1 MYVSLRCPITRDTHD
16 DIGVMGEIV
25 GVELFALGATALGQ
39 EELPDGEI
47 VLIAGFENEADAQ
60 EAQASLTKTYPS
72 MLDNLTIEIDDAA
85 WTTAQRAGLRPTKI
99 GPWFIRAPWYL
110 QPTDTDARHDIVID
124 PGAAFGHGAHPS
136 TVLAIELFLRNSAP
150 DEDLLDVGTG
160 TAVIAII
167 AARLGMRVEAIES
180 DPTAAKVA
188 SLNIAGNATPPH
200 DDVNELITLRV
211 GDASEMPRPKEGVLV
226 VANVTL
232 DVQRDIA
239 PIVCSARTVIL
250 SGLLCRQVAEATGLY
265 PDHECRTI
273 RTHGEWASVE
283 LVRPKQLTAA
293 STS

>member
-16 DIGVMGEIV
+16 DIGVMGEVV

-39 EELPDGEI
+39 EELPDGQI
-47 VLIAGFENEADAQ
+47 VLIAGYENEADAKQ
-60 EAQASLTKTYPS
+60 ARASLAKTYPS
-72 MLDNLTIEIDDAA
+72 MLDNMTIEIDDAE
-85 WTTAQRAGLRPTKI
+85 WTTAQRAGLRPTQI
-99 GPWFIRAPWYL
+99 GSWSIRAPWHV

-124 PGAAFGHGAHPS
+124 PGVAFGHGAHPS
-136 TVLAIELFLRNSAP
+136 TVLAIELFLRTAQPS
-150 DEDLLDVGTG
+150 DRLIDVGTG

-167 AARLGMRVEAIES
+167 AARSGMRVEAIES
-180 DPTAAKVA
+180 DPAAAEVA
-188 SLNIAGNATPPH
+188 SLNIARNATPPY

-211 GDASEMPRPKEGVLV
+211 GDAAEMARPNDSALV

-232 DVQRDIA
+232 DVQRYIA

-250 SGLLCRQVAEATGLY
+250 SGLLCRQVAEAASLY

-273 RTHGEWASVE
+273 RTHGEWASAK
-283 LVRPKQLTAA
+283 LVRPKRLDTA